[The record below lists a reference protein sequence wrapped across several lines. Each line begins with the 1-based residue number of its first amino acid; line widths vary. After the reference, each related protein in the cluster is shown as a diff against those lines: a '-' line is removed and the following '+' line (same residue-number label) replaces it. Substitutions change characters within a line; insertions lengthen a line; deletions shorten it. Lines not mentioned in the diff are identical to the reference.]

1 MYGKLLNIVDNITQS
16 DIQISAISMKI
27 PMVLFAEIEKS
38 IQKLIWNFKGSRIAK
53 TILKK
58 RNKIGGLTIS
68 KFQFSRSVVSD
79 YLRPHG
85 L

>member
-38 IQKLIWNFKGSRIAK
+38 IQKFIWNFKGSRIAK
-53 TILKK
+53 TIL
-58 RNKIGGLTIS
+58 
-68 KFQFSRSVVSD
+68 
-79 YLRPHG
+79 
-85 L
+85 

>member
-38 IQKLIWNFKGSRIAK
+38 IQKFIWNFKGSRIAK

-58 RNKIGGLTIS
+58 RNKIGGLTLPYFEAAVINA
-68 KFQFSRSVVSD
+68 V
-79 YLRPHG
+79 
-85 L
+85 